1 METEYSINYVE
12 NPEELAWG
20 IIGRGLH
27 QYNEKQAGEN
37 NFQRLCFVVQSPD
50 QKIVGGVLAFGL
62 VYGLLTRGGLNP
74 NPVFSVR
81 NLLVIVL
88 VKHQLLI
95 PVVAMLVILL
105 LMVWVS
111 NKSICGW
118 GCQLGLLQDLLH
130 RVNLPKWKPPF
141 WLSNTVRVI
150 AFVAL
155 VVGLAVAGL
164 DWIGII
170 DPFKL
175 FQFNFTLAIGLF
187 SAVILVA
194 SLFIYRPWCHFLCPF
209 GLLGWLVEQ
218 VSLFRPRINR
228 EACKEC
234 KLCVKACPTNAMAD
248 FYDGKKI
255 HADCFACGACI
266 EACPR
271 DDALGWW
278 TKSQA
283 KGKQV

>member
-1 METEYSINYVE
+1 MPNQATL
-12 NPEELAWG
+12 NPVLISKFVLWIVAVAAATFLLTRRKVTSRLRLAF
-20 IIGRGLH
+20 II
-27 QYNEKQAGEN
+27 
-37 NFQRLCFVVQSPD
+37 
-50 QKIVGGVLAFGL
+50 GGVLVFGL
-62 VYGLLTRGGLNP
+62 AYGLLTRGGLNP

-81 NLLVIVL
+81 NLFTVVL

-95 PVVAMLVILL
+95 PVVAMLLILL
-105 LMVWVS
+105 LTVLIS

-130 RVNLPKWKPPF
+130 RAPLPKWKPPF
-141 WLSNTVRVI
+141 WLSNTVRGI

-155 VVGLAVAGL
+155 IAGLVLSGL
-164 DWIGII
+164 DWIDLI
-170 DPFKL
+170 DPFQL
-175 FQFNFTLAIGLF
+175 FSFNFTLAIGLF
-187 SAVILVA
+187 AAAVLAA

-228 EACKEC
+228 EECKEC
-234 KLCVKACPTNAMAD
+234 ELCIKACPGQAMAD
-248 FYDGKKI
+248 FYAEKKF

-271 DDALGWW
+271 DEALGWR
-278 TKSQA
+278 TKA
-283 KGKQV
+283 